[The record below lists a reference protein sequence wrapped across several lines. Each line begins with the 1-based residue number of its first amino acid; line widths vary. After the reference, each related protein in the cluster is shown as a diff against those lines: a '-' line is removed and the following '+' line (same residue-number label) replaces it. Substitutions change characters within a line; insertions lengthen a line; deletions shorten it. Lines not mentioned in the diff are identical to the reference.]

1 MVIYLGI
8 NNKYFGENNN
18 MNPDKKSGH
27 KVNTKPFKAV
37 PIQNQRINDLKSRL
51 SKSKRIEDL
60 KRLDNKFFYAFCILI
75 ISFGAGYGGAVLQY
89 QHQNLITSQV
99 KEIVDSKQ
107 GQLNSVIAS
116 AVSPSVVSVDAT
128 ETTNSTDIFGL
139 QQSSQEES
147 EGTGIIL
154 SSNGYV
160 ITNRHVVPSGTTSVT
175 LTLSNG
181 TVLNNISV
189 IGETSESDSLDIAI
203 LKINNPPAGLQPAF
217 LGDSNNISIGDSV
230 VAVGNALG
238 QFQNTVTSGI
248 ISGRGRSIQAGDNNS
263 FSTDTTETLQD
274 MIQTDAAINSG
285 NSGGPLVDD
294 NGSVIGINTAVA
306 SNGAQNIGFSIPIND
321 VKGIIKGVLDT
332 GKFERP
338 YIGVYYISI
347 NPSVATQ
354 YNLSVSSGV
363 YIPTTSQNQNQSP
376 IVSDS
381 PASQAKLQ
389 GGDIIEAVNG
399 VKLTQNISLVSLVDQ
414 NKAGTTVTL
423 SVLRNG
429 AVISVPITIGSEAS

>member
-1 MVIYLGI
+1 
-8 NNKYFGENNN
+8 
-18 MNPDKKSGH
+18 MNPDKKRGNKS
-27 KVNTKPFKAV
+27 NTKPFKAV
-37 PIQNQRINDLKSRL
+37 PIQNQRINDLKSRIT
-51 SKSKRIEDL
+51 KSKRIEDL
-60 KRLDNKFFYAFCILI
+60 KKLDNKFFYAFCILV

-107 GQLNSVIAS
+107 GQLTSVIAS

-128 ETTNSTDIFGL
+128 ETTDSTDIFGL

-154 SSNGYV
+154 SSSGYV
-160 ITNRHVVPSGTTSVT
+160 VTNRHVVPAGTSSVS

-181 TVLNNISV
+181 TVLNNVSV

-203 LKINNPPAGLQPAF
+203 LKINNPPAGLQPAL
-217 LGDSNNISIGDSV
+217 LGDSNNISIGDNV
-230 VAVGNALG
+230 VAIGNALG

-248 ISGRGRSIQAGDNNS
+248 ISGRGRSIQAGDDSNS

-294 NGSVIGINTAVA
+294 SGSVIGINTAVA
-306 SNGAQNIGFSIPIND
+306 SDGAQNIGFSIPIND
-321 VKGIIKGVLDT
+321 VKGIIKGVLAT

-338 YIGVYYISI
+338 YIGVYYIPI
-347 NPSVATQ
+347 DPSVATQ
-354 YNLSVSSGV
+354 YNLSVSSGA

-376 IVSDS
+376 IVSGS
-381 PASQAKLQ
+381 PAAQAKLQ
-389 GGDIIEAVNG
+389 GGDVIEAVNG
-399 VKLTQNISLVSLVDQ
+399 VPITQDTSLVSLVNENQ
-414 NKAGTTVTL
+414 AGATVTL